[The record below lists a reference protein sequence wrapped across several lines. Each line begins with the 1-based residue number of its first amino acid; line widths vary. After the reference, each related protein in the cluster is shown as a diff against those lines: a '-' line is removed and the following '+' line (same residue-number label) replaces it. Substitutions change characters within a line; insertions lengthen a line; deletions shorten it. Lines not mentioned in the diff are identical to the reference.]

1 MLMIQAVPSDILYI
15 CAELMTGKSIP
26 VLVAI
31 TRLPVGQGL
40 AWVMVCL
47 GGLAGTCFSVLVTH
61 ETRTLSLISFTNR
74 LLQLCFSVGLSISL
88 LLSIA
93 NGIHPERG
101 VALAVIPA
109 FCLLAQPLPQRHS
122 TALVSFL
129 LCCATFY
136 VCAIMAAVDE
146 GRVASHPSHLLP
158 AARQAAS
165 AHAAKDGL
173 TLTVPQIISR
183 ALQLFALAF
192 YACIQHA
199 PTQIY
204 FETTENARPNYAS
217 HHHANHV
224 PYSFFIGMVGGWL
237 RVCVW
242 SGLCFFQDNPL
253 HAMLEN
259 SVRAD
264 EWSWP
269 CCIIYMTTLLFS
281 ACWTSTQIKEQ
292 IIPRFISGRSNVGIG
307 FIKGLVLAI
316 AVAAVFRQRDPDAMF
331 YAANVLMGVSILSAI
346 LTLKGGGYP
355 APKM

>member
-40 AWVMVCL
+40 AWIMVCL
-47 GGLAGTCFSVLVTH
+47 GGLFGTCFSVLVTH
-61 ETRTLSLISFTNR
+61 ETRTLSLISFANR
-74 LLQLCFSVGLSISL
+74 LLQLCFSLGLSVSL

-93 NGIHPERG
+93 NGIHPDRG
-101 VALAVIPA
+101 VSLAVIPT
-109 FCLLAQPLPQRHS
+109 FCLLVQPLPQRHS

-146 GRVASHPSHLLP
+146 GRAASHPSHLLP

-165 AHAAKDGL
+165 AHAVRDGL
-173 TLTVPQIISR
+173 TLTVPQVIFR
-183 ALQLFALAF
+183 ALQLFALGF

-199 PTQIY
+199 PTQSY
-204 FETTENARPNYAS
+204 FDTAATAESPIHPTYAS
-217 HHHANHV
+217 YHHANHA
-224 PYSFFIGMVGGWL
+224 PYSLFIGMISAWL
-237 RVCVW
+237 RVSVW

-259 SVRAD
+259 SVRAN

-281 ACWTSTQIKEQ
+281 ACWTATQIREQ
-292 IIPRFISGRSNVGIG
+292 ILPRFLSGRSGIGIG
-307 FIKGLVLAI
+307 FLRALVLVI
-316 AVAAVFRQRDPDAMF
+316 AVATIFRQRDPDSMF
-331 YAANVLMGVSILSAI
+331 ATANVLTGVSIISAI
-346 LTLKGGGYP
+346 LTLKGGGV
-355 APKM
+355 